1 MQVNKIYDENDN
13 LTLRTKNIIKQNFSI
28 NYQFNILFTR
38 EFFHQTNTSLTD
50 LHQNPINGKI
60 KLSFIIDS
68 RLLNQCSRLLQII
81 KTYIKSFPSLESI
94 AESLTIADGKVV
106 KNSLN
111 NINEVLNYVH
121 QNNIDRRT
129 YLTDLGIQDNIHKI
143 SKKILDPAALLLQ
156 QKSSIYAN

>member
-38 EFFHQTNTSLTD
+38 EVFHQTNTSLTD
-50 LHQNPINGKI
+50 LHQKSINGKI

-68 RLLNQCSRLLQII
+68 RLLNQSSRLLQII

-94 AESLTIADGKVV
+94 AE
-106 KNSLN
+106 
-111 NINEVLNYVH
+111 
-121 QNNIDRRT
+121 
-129 YLTDLGIQDNIHKI
+129 
-143 SKKILDPAALLLQ
+143 
-156 QKSSIYAN
+156 